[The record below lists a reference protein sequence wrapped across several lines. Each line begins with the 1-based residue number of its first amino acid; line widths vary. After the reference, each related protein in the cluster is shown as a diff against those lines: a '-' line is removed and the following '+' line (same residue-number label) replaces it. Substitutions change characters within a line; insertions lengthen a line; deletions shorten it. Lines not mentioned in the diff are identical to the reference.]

1 MKIVIQC
8 AAKKYAYAGSMKNSD
23 GKDIMFI
30 ANPDLIESKNNYI
43 YQKPDDLAEDGLNWR
58 KKLLQYNEQDSNPLN
73 LLPAYKLYMNGAYK
87 KLVDKYGASNIFILS
102 AGWGLINA
110 DFLIP
115 NYDITFSSSA
125 DKYKRRQKSDNY
137 HDFCFLPSDTSD
149 DLIFLGGKDYL
160 PLFANLTERYS
171 GKRIVFYNS
180 KYSPMLERCELI
192 YYNSTTRTNWH
203 YECAKKIIN
212 GDIDL

>member
-8 AAKKYAYAGSMKNSD
+8 AAAKYSYAGRMKNKD
-23 GKDIMFI
+23 GKNILFI
-30 ANPDLIESKNNYI
+30 ANPDLVEPQDNYI
-43 YQKPDDLAEDGLNWR
+43 YQKPEDLAEDGLSWR

-73 LLPAYKLYMNGAYK
+73 LLPAYKLYMNDTYK
-87 KLVDKYGASNIFILS
+87 KLVDKYGKCNVFILS

-110 DFLIP
+110 EFLTP
-115 NYDITFSSSA
+115 SYDITFSSSA
-125 DKYKRRQKSDNY
+125 DKYKKRKKSDNY
-137 HDFCFLPSDTSD
+137 HDFCFLPSDMDD

-160 PLFANLTERYS
+160 ALFDKLTERYR

-180 KYSPMLERCELI
+180 KYRPTLDRCELI
-192 YYNSTTRTNWH
+192 YYKSTTRTNWH

-212 GDIDL
+212 GDIAL